1 VPIHS
6 LHAQSSATAATVHP
20 TSRIGAASP
29 GRPSPIGGS
38 SPSISVLGKA
48 LAEAVQRAEKRD
60 KESSPAELKA
70 LAERTGRNVFDGD
83 WQRGGD
89 IGGVE
94 RPKGSDA
101 ARAKFSDDVT
111 AFVKRHASLSN
122 PAQIEKENPLAGL
135 DMTALSAIKYDES
148 GAFTLSERRA
158 AALEWNTQYF
168 EWQKQV
174 CARSASDT
182 TEESISNTRKSVLDY
197 LNDLPAIE
205 KTFFAEGYLDRL
217 HSLIASSEMPD
228 SPIDVASPTMTSLL
242 RWRGVAGQAPY

>member
-20 TSRIGAASP
+20 ASRIGAASP
-29 GRPSPIGGS
+29 GRPSSIGGS

-94 RPKGSDA
+94 
-101 ARAKFSDDVT
+101 
-111 AFVKRHASLSN
+111 H
-122 PAQIEKENPLAGL
+122 
-135 DMTALSAIKYDES
+135 
-148 GAFTLSERRA
+148 
-158 AALEWNTQYF
+158 
-168 EWQKQV
+168 
-174 CARSASDT
+174 
-182 TEESISNTRKSVLDY
+182 

-228 SPIDVASPTMTSLL
+228 SPIDVASPTMTSLRKSYESL
-242 RWRGVAGQAPY
+242 FVSDHPSQHSSIQWRLWTALDA